1 MIVKHFKLSQPEK
14 DRLIRIK
21 AKTGIQN
28 WNVLCRWALCWS
40 LAEPSIPGGVD
51 PLSDS
56 NVEMD
61 WSTFAGEYSEI
72 YEAIIRQRCINDGLG
87 DDEKTQ
93 LPPRGSLA
101 ARRSLPGSIQP
112 NTQVPNLAGGYY
124 PPLQET
130 VRNLGT
136 RKRNHTSG
144 GRHGSIVSFS
154 GGNPAYSRA
163 FPPRRGIFPGGG

>member
-40 LAEPSIPGGVD
+40 LAEPSIPGGID

-61 WSTFAGEYSEI
+61 WSTFAG
-72 YEAIIRQRCINDGLG
+72 
-87 DDEKTQ
+87 DDEKT
-93 LPPRGSLA
+93 LA
-101 ARRSLPGSIQP
+101 KYFRLHL
-112 NTQVPNLAGGYY
+112 N
-124 PPLQET
+124 
-130 VRNLGT
+130 
-136 RKRNHTSG
+136 
-144 GRHGSIVSFS
+144 
-154 GGNPAYSRA
+154 
-163 FPPRRGIFPGGG
+163 RGINHYSTRDVLKNCSDLLKSALPKEEA